1 MANPSEPRN
10 PFYFSLLAVGL
21 IFIVTVLAYAVI
33 PVLEEK
39 AMNAG
44 TRPPT
49 SEVREWLAKALKNPL
64 TIVER
69 VIPDEQRLIE
79 ATLKALVDDE
89 ECALVLTTSSRSGK
103 TPIGVCGGLW
113 IRQGWR
119 PGQCR

>member
-49 SEVREWLAKALKNPL
+49 SEVREWLAKDGWILVLAEVALL
-64 TIVER
+64 
-69 VIPDEQRLIE
+69 VILGLACMGLDRWRRLQEE
-79 ATLKALVDDE
+79 ATKP
-89 ECALVLTTSSRSGK
+89 TTENSSTTK
-103 TPIGVCGGLW
+103 VETPP
-113 IRQGWR
+113 
-119 PGQCR
+119 PG